1 MKVSGLTRWTEEP
14 PSVILATEAEKR
26 PSSLHVAPAWE
37 ASASMTIHPALW
49 RVAEYSRPGL
59 PGAAMTEN
67 GI

>member
-1 MKVSGLTRWTEEP
+1 MKVSGLIRWTEEP
-14 PSVILATEAEKR
+14 PNVIFATEAEKR
-26 PSSLHVAPAWE
+26 LSSFHTAPACE

-59 PGAAMTEN
+59 PRAAMTEN